1 MFRKAFP
8 RLRPLVPAAVLA
20 SLVFSGAQ
28 QTLPAQAVSSQA
40 PVAAASDTV
49 SPALPVA
56 TKDPADQRRAYRAR
70 RAHRARAAHEETA
83 SKDDLVQLDKFV
95 VTASGFE
102 QTLANS
108 PASISVI
115 SQVELAA
122 KPFVTLVDAVK
133 DMPGVTITN
142 SKSGNDISLRGM
154 TSDYTLI
161 LVDGKRQNSRQMRPN
176 GFGEAETGFFPPLG
190 AIERIEL
197 VRGPMS
203 TLYGSDAMGGVVNI
217 ITRKVANAWG
227 GSLGGNYTA
236 QLDHRLGD
244 ESSGDIYANGPLLP
258 NTLGLA
264 VFGRYYHRDEDD
276 LAVPGNSPGR
286 HGARKTDTSTIGAR
300 LSYTPTPEHDIILE
314 GGASRQRLEGTP
326 GKTGSMGTTI
336 TTADSPYDPVLRFNR
351 DYASLSHT
359 GRWAIGTSDIA
370 VHYEDA
376 ETLGRNVSIVKSG
389 TTTKYTVPRTL
400 EIQNLVADAKMHL
413 PLPKNNLTL
422 GAQYIDSE
430 GHDGVAY
437 DVDHPRPDGT
447 YPNKTLSMR
456 QYSLFAEDE
465 FRLLAP
471 LALTGG
477 VRYDHHDAFGG
488 QVSPR
493 AYLVW
498 NTTRHLTLK
507 GGVSTGFKTPTL
519 TQTTAG
525 LSGIGG
531 QGTLPLLGNPDLKP
545 ETSTNYEAG
554 VSLVINH
561 TLNLTLTGFY
571 NKFDDKIGS
580 KTVLRGSDEFNKY
593 LDPDAWSRDGSMSIN
608 IDTAETRGFE
618 AGGSYRFLK
627 NWKLNAHYTFVESEQ
642 TSGTNKGKP
651 LNAMPKH
658 HANGTLSWD
667 ITPEVGVW
675 MRGAWYGTQWRDVG
689 DDYKDYALFDIGAT
703 WSLNQW
709 VKLNAGIYNLFDK
722 ELHDTNTYSTISDNR
737 RLWAGLTITF

>member
-1 MFRKAFP
+1 MFCKIFP
-8 RLRPLVPAAVLA
+8 RLHLLTPAAVLA
-20 SLVFSGAQ
+20 SLIFSGAH
-28 QTLPAQAVSSQA
+28 QTLPAQAVSDQTS
-40 PVAAASDTV
+40 VATASGTV
-49 SPALPVA
+49 SPAVPA
-56 TKDPADQRRAYRAR
+56 TSKDRADKRRVR
-70 RAHRARAAHEETA
+70 RARAAHEEAA
-83 SKDDLVQLDKFV
+83 SRDNLVQLDKFV

-108 PASISVI
+108 PASISVV
-115 SQVELAA
+115 SKVELEAR
-122 KPFVTLVDAVK
+122 PFVTLVDAVK
-133 DMPGVTITN
+133 DMPGVTVTN

-154 TSDYTLI
+154 ASDYTLI

-176 GFGEAETGFFPPLG
+176 GFGEAETGFSPPLG

-217 ITRKVANAWG
+217 ITRKVASEWG

-236 QLDHRLGD
+236 QFDDRLGD
-244 ESSGDIYANGPLLP
+244 ESSGDIYANGPLLQ
-258 NTLGLA
+258 NKLGLA

-276 LAVPGNSPGR
+276 LAVAGNSPGR
-286 HGARKTDTSTIGAR
+286 RGARKADTSTIGAR
-300 LSYTPTPEHDIILE
+300 LSYTPSPAHDIILE
-314 GGASRQRLEGTP
+314 GGASRQRVEGTP
-326 GKTGSMGTTI
+326 GKTGTVGSTT
-336 TTADSPYDPVLRFNR
+336 TSDSPYDPVLRFNR

-400 EIQNLVADAKMHL
+400 EIQNLVADAKMHM
-413 PLPKNNLTL
+413 PLPKNNLTF
-422 GAQYIDSE
+422 GGQYIDSE
-430 GHDGVAY
+430 GKDGVAY

-447 YPNKTLSMR
+447 YPLKTLSMR
-456 QYSLFAEDE
+456 QFSFFAEDE
-465 FRLLAP
+465 FRILES

-477 VRYDHHDAFGG
+477 VRYDHHDSFGG

-493 AYLVW
+493 GYLVW
-498 NTTRHLTLK
+498 NTTKYLTLK

-561 TLNLTLTGFY
+561 TLNLTFTGFY

-627 NWKLNAHYTFVESEQ
+627 NWKISGNYTFVESEQ
-642 TSGTNKGKP
+642 TSGANKGKP

-658 HANGTLSWD
+658 HANGTLGWD
-667 ITPEVGVW
+667 VTPDVSAWV
-675 MRGAWYGTQWRDVG
+675 RGAWYGTQWRDVG
-689 DDYKDYALFDIGAT
+689 DDYKAYALFDIGAA
-703 WSLNQW
+703 WSINPW
-709 VKLNAGIYNLFDK
+709 VKLNVGIYNLFNK
-722 ELHDTNTYSTISDNR
+722 ELHDTDIYSTISDNR
-737 RLWAGLTITF
+737 RLWAGLNINF